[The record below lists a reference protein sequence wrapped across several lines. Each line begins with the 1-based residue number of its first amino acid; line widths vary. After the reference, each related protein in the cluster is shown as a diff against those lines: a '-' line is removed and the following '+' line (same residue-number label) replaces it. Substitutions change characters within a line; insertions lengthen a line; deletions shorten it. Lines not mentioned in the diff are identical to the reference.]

1 LHTKKHEK
9 NLLKLHDDGKFGAH
23 KKKNQNNYDSCD
35 YMTGCCVSSLLK
47 NNTFCEE
54 IWQKGLHTN
63 IAVCVC
69 SVTGGDG
76 LTIEYYKA

>member
-1 LHTKKHEK
+1 MMMANLEHT
-9 NLLKLHDDGKFGAH
+9 
-23 KKKNQNNYDSCD
+23 KKKNQNNCDSYD
-35 YMTGCCVSSLLK
+35 YMTRCCVSSLLK

-69 SVTGGDG
+69 SVTGGDA